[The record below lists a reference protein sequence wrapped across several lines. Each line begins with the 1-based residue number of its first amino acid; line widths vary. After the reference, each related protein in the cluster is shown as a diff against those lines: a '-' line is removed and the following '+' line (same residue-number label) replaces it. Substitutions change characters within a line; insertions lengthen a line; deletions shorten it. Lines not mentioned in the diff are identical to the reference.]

1 LKYQLIMENKALV
14 KTTKSPFDIQVDNAT
29 RLAKSSKGICFTLRR
44 GNSIEYVNIPN
55 VPQQTFKYFDNTSHL
70 TNAERQA
77 IYRKRNEIKL
87 LTTKPILTEEI
98 VETVEE
104 YLP

>member
-1 LKYQLIMENKALV
+1 MKAL
-14 KTTKSPFDIQVDNAT
+14 KNTKGV
-29 RLAKSSKGICFTLRR
+29 CFTLRR
-44 GNSIEYVNIPN
+44 GNSVEYVNIPN

-70 TNAERQA
+70 TNKERQD

-87 LTTKPILTEEI
+87 LTTKPIIVPEEI